1 MCIRDRIDT
10 GSSSKKKEQQS
21 ENPIIV
27 NKTLKDQVKY
37 ILELPDEEYSD
48 KKITQELRKYILE
61 TEKQY
66 NSVLADYKSHIAPSF
81 WKVEWPQF
89 QLSGL
94 YGKSYYM
101 QTYPSYLDALWT
113 RDVLWFHGKWD
124 MSFYIYPEDD
134 SAMQTMLKQK
144 ATQLKSEMN
153 EAYGKG
159 ITIAVS
165 YTHLDVYKRQVQ

>member
-1 MCIRDRIDT
+1 MIDT
-10 GSSSKKKEQQS
+10 DSSSKKKEKQS

-81 WKVEWPQF
+81 WKVE
-89 QLSGL
+89 
-94 YGKSYYM
+94 
-101 QTYPSYLDALWT
+101 
-113 RDVLWFHGKWD
+113 
-124 MSFYIYPEDD
+124 
-134 SAMQTMLKQK
+134 
-144 ATQLKSEMN
+144 
-153 EAYGKG
+153 
-159 ITIAVS
+159 
-165 YTHLDVYKRQVQ
+165 